1 MKYAAIDTYTDLEL
15 ALMVLLGYFGNGA
28 KRAQA
33 LGDRYHDV
41 QSLVQRILNTGT
53 IPEGSAG
60 GELDPEK
67 LDQAIDSVFD
77 DTLDELRREIVKEY
91 GSIK

>member
-1 MKYAAIDTYTDLEL
+1 MKYAPIETYTDLEL

-53 IPEGSAG
+53 VPEGSAG
-60 GELDPEK
+60 GDLDPAK
-67 LDQAIDSVFD
+67 LDQAIDAVFD
-77 DTLDELRREIVKEY
+77 DTLDELRKEIVEKY
-91 GSIK
+91 GES

>member
-15 ALMVLLGYFGNGA
+15 ALMVLLGYLGNGA
-28 KRAQA
+28 KRVQA
-33 LGDRYHDV
+33 LGDRYNDV

-60 GELDPEK
+60 GDLDPEK
-67 LDQAIDSVFD
+67 LDKAIDEVFN
-77 DTLDELRREIVKEY
+77 DTLDELRKEIVGNY